1 MIQDQLHPVFI
12 TLAWPAPR
20 PPAVKLSRSF
30 SWFLRWV
37 SLGGLG
43 LVVGCHQP
51 PSAKTSLGPP
61 RVSVVEAI
69 EREVREYHDFIG
81 RTEASETVEVRSRV
95 SGFIKTVEFRDG
107 DRVTA
112 GQRLF
117 TIEPDAYEAIHE
129 QSESRLA
136 LWRAKLDL
144 ANSKYRREK
153 ALLEARAVS
162 QEEYDEAVSAVK
174 EAEAAIVAAEA
185 DTRRTALDVKYTAV
199 TSELDGLIDR
209 AFVTPGN
216 LVTGGLGS
224 GTLLTRIVKNS
235 PLYAYFDI
243 DERSLVEFMRLH
255 AAERVSSGARTPLR
269 DLQMTCWLRVGDED
283 EFSQSGLLDFME
295 NRVDSAT
302 GTIRVRAVFDNVD
315 EVLTGGLFVRLR
327 VMDPEPSRAILVP
340 EQSLGIDQGVR
351 FVYVVDDRKL
361 PQRRTVQL
369 GRQYGKWRVIR
380 GDLKAG
386 EQVVY
391 RGLQRIRTGLPV
403 DAEIEAGPAEERWE
417 PSPPLPSTPVAP
429 PSAAASSVNSTDK
442 R

>member
-1 MIQDQLHPVFI
+1 
-12 TLAWPAPR
+12 
-20 PPAVKLSRSF
+20 
-30 SWFLRWV
+30 
-37 SLGGLG
+37 
-43 LVVGCHQP
+43 
-51 PSAKTSLGPP
+51 
-61 RVSVVEAI
+61 VEAI

-95 SGFIKTVEFRDG
+95 SGFIKTVDFRDG
-107 DRVTA
+107 DRVA
-112 GQRLF
+112 IGQRLF
-117 TIEPDAYEAIHE
+117 TIEPDAYQAIHE

-144 ANSKYRREK
+144 ANSKYRRVK

-185 DTRRTALDVKYTAV
+185 DTRRTALDVKYTVV
-199 TSELDGLIDR
+199 TSELEGWIDR

-224 GTLLTRIVKNS
+224 GTLLTRIVRNA

-255 AAERVSSGARTPLR
+255 AAERVSSPGARTPLR
-269 DLQMTCWLRVGDED
+269 DLQMTCWLRVGDD
-283 EFSQSGLLDFME
+283 DGFSHSGILDFME

-315 EVLTGGLFVRLR
+315 EALTGGLFVRLR
-327 VMDPEPSRAILVP
+327 VLDPESDRAVLVP
-340 EQSLGIDQGVR
+340 EQCLGIDQGVR
-351 FVYVVDDRKL
+351 FVYVVDERKL

-380 GDLKAG
+380 GELKAG

-391 RGLQRIRTGLPV
+391 RGMQRIRSGLPV
-403 DAEIEAGPAEERWE
+403 DAEIEAGPTEERWE
-417 PSPPLPSTPVAP
+417 PAH
-429 PSAAASSVNSTDK
+429 PSASTAGTAEAASPVNSPAK